1 MAPKPKALAWPS
13 GQVHRP
19 GTKKNEVSDAG
30 VGGGGGGGG
39 WGGGLASR
47 GAGAP

>member
-30 VGGGGGGGG
+30 GGVG
-39 WGGGLASR
+39 WGGVGWWVGLASR